1 MSEVKYVVDGYET
14 MLNEL
19 KQENQKLQR
28 RIDVFERA
36 KRIWDRRSSGE
47 YSDLNDAS
55 QEAAHYCWLDD
66 QNKKLEDAVQVAVD
80 CLEYFVAR
88 AEGRHP
94 DGYIISLTT
103 YGKFKEA
110 ISKIK
115 SLGIVKEGE

>member
-1 MSEVKYVVDGYET
+1 MSEVKYMVDGYET

-19 KQENQKLQR
+19 KQENQKL
-28 RIDVFERA
+28 
-36 KRIWDRRSSGE
+36 K
-47 YSDLNDAS
+47 
-55 QEAAHYCWLDD
+55 EAL
-66 QNKKLEDAVQVAVD
+66 KVAVD

-110 ISKIK
+110 LSKLK
-115 SLGIVKEGE
+115 SLGIVKEGEK